1 VETPKPKLERTLG
14 IAVLILLLGGCLL
27 VMRPF
32 VSALLWSVVLSY
44 SLWPLHRRLVNLLR
58 ERRTLASA
66 VMACVLVAV
75 VLLPFVVVGI
85 TLADNVQDLK
95 AAVQKWVEQG
105 PPEPPSWLAK
115 VPIVGPSAVEEW
127 KVLAADSDAL
137 LKKAKPLIESMSLWL
152 LKSGF
157 TLGRGVLELALSILI
172 AFFLLR
178 DGVSVSERL
187 NFGIQRIAGSRGE
200 RLLQIAGKTVRGVVY
215 GVLGTALVQ
224 TIFAGIGYMIAGL
237 PGVAVLTLLTF
248 GFCIFPAVGAPLV
261 WIPAA
266 IWLFT
271 QGATGRAIFMI
282 VWGIGVSSVDN
293 FLRPWL
299 ISYGSKLPFLLMFFG
314 ALGGLIAFGF
324 IGLFIGPTLLAVG
337 YKLTQEWF
345 SERTLVQTPTANEEV
360 PV

>member
-1 VETPKPKLERTLG
+1 
-14 IAVLILLLGGCLL
+14 
-27 VMRPF
+27 MRPF
-32 VSALLWSVVLSY
+32 VTALLWAAVLSY
-44 SLWPLHRRLVNLLR
+44 SLWPLYRRLLNLFR
-58 ERRTLASA
+58 GRRTLASA
-66 VMACVLVAV
+66 LMSCMLVAV
-75 VLLPFVVVGI
+75 VLLPFVVVGF
-85 TLADNVQDLK
+85 TLADNVQELK
-95 AAVQKWVEQG
+95 TAIQKWVEQG
-105 PPEPPSWLAK
+105 PPGPPSWLAK
-115 VPIVGPSAVEEW
+115 VPVFGQSAVEEW
-127 KVLAADSDAL
+127 KALAADSDAL
-137 LKKAKPLIESMSLWL
+137 LKKAKPLIETMSLWL

-157 TLGRGVLELALSILI
+157 ALGRGVVELALSILI
-172 AFFLLR
+172 TFFLLR
-178 DGVSVSERL
+178 NGVSVSERL
-187 NFGIQRIAGSRGE
+187 NFGVQRIAGSRGE

-224 TIFAGIGYMIAGL
+224 TIFAGIGYLIAGL

-248 GFCIFPAVGAPLV
+248 GFCIIPAVGAPLV
-261 WIPAA
+261 WIPAS

-271 QGATGRAIFMI
+271 QGATGRAIFLI

>member
-1 VETPKPKLERTLG
+1 VETPKPIFERTLG
-14 IAVLILLLGGCLL
+14 ISVLILLLGGCLL
-27 VMRPF
+27 VIRPF
-32 VSALLWSVVLSY
+32 ITALIWAVVLSY
-44 SLWPLHRRLVNLLR
+44 SLWPLYRRLVNLVR
-58 ERRTLASA
+58 GRRTLAA
-66 VMACVLVAV
+66 ALMACFLVAV
-75 VLLPFVVVGI
+75 VVLPFVVVGF

-95 AAVQKWVEQG
+95 TAIQKWLEQG
-105 PPEPPSWLAK
+105 PPEPPSWLGK
-115 VPIVGPSAVEEW
+115 VPVVGQSAVEEW
-127 KVLAADSDAL
+127 KAIMADSSVL
-137 LKKAKPLIESMSLWL
+137 LQKAKPLIESTSLWL

-157 TLGRGVLELALSILI
+157 ALGRGVVELALSILI

-178 DGVSVSERL
+178 NGVSVSERL
-187 NFGIQRIAGSRGE
+187 NIGIRRIAGSRGE
-200 RLLQIAGKTVRGVVY
+200 QLLQTAGKTVRGVVY
-215 GVLGTALVQ
+215 GVLGTALFQ
-224 TIFAGIGYMIAGL
+224 TIFAGIGYLIAGL
-237 PGVAVLTLLTF
+237 PGVAVLTLVTF
-248 GFCIFPAVGAPLV
+248 AFCVIPAVGAPLV

-293 FLRPWL
+293 FVRPWL

-345 SERTLVQTPTANEEV
+345 SERTLVQTPTTNEEV

>member
-1 VETPKPKLERTLG
+1 VETPKPIFERTLG

-32 VSALLWSVVLSY
+32 VTALLWAVVLSY

-58 ERRTLASA
+58 GRRTWAS
-66 VMACVLVAV
+66 VLMACFLVAV

-85 TLADNVQDLK
+85 TLADNVKDLK
-95 AAVQKWVEQG
+95 SAIERSVMNG
-105 PPEPPSWLAK
+105 PPEPPAWLAK
-115 VPIVGPSAVEEW
+115 VPLIGQNAVEEW
-127 KVLAADSDAL
+127 KVLAADSAAL
-137 LKKAKPLIESMSLWL
+137 VKKAKPLIESVSLWL

-157 TLGRGVLELALSILI
+157 TLGRGVIELALSILI

-178 DGVSVSERL
+178 NGVSVSERL
-187 NFGIQRIAGSRGE
+187 IFGIQRIAGSRGE
-200 RLLQIAGKTVRGVVY
+200 QLLQVAGKTVRGVVY

-224 TIFAGIGYMIAGL
+224 TIFAGIGYLIAGL

-248 GFCIFPAVGAPLV
+248 GFCIVPAVGAPLV
-261 WIPAA
+261 WIPAV

-271 QGATGRAIFMI
+271 QGATGRAIFLL

-337 YKLTQEWF
+337 YKLVQEWLW
-345 SERTLVQTPTANEEV
+345 SSTIESRRLQAA
-360 PV
+360 

>member
-1 VETPKPKLERTLG
+1 VETAKPKFERTLG

-32 VSALLWSVVLSY
+32 VTALLWAVVLSF

-58 ERRTLASA
+58 GRRTLAA
-66 VMACVLVAV
+66 LLMACLLVAV

-95 AAVQKWVEQG
+95 GAVQKWMEQG
-105 PPEPPSWLAK
+105 PPGPPSWLSK
-115 VPIVGPSAVEEW
+115 VPVVGPGAVEEW
-127 KVLAADSDAL
+127 RVLAADSAAL
-137 LKKAKPLIESMSLWL
+137 MKKAKPLIEAVSLWL

-157 TLGRGVLELALSILI
+157 TLGRGVIELALSILI
-172 AFFLLR
+172 AYFLLR
-178 DGVSVSERL
+178 DGLSVSERL
-187 NFGIQRIAGSRGE
+187 NSGIQRIAGARGE
-200 RLLQIAGKTVRGVVY
+200 RMLQIAGKTVRGVVY

-248 GFCIFPAVGAPLV
+248 AFCIIPAVGAPLV

-266 IWLFT
+266 CWLFS
-271 QGATGRAIFMI
+271 QGATGRAIFMV

-337 YKLTQEWF
+337 YKLLEEWF
-345 SERTLVQTPTANEEV
+345 SNKSVV
-360 PV
+360 PSA

>member
-1 VETPKPKLERTLG
+1 
-14 IAVLILLLGGCLL
+14 
-27 VMRPF
+27 MRPF
-32 VSALLWSVVLSY
+32 VTALLWAAVLSY
-44 SLWPLHRRLVNLLR
+44 SLWPLYRRLLNLFR
-58 ERRTLASA
+58 GRRTLASA
-66 VMACVLVAV
+66 LMSGLLVAV
-75 VLLPFVVVGI
+75 VLLPFVVVGF
-85 TLADNVQDLK
+85 TLADNVQELK
-95 AAVQKWVEQG
+95 TAIQKWVEQG
-105 PPEPPSWLAK
+105 PPGPPSWLAK
-115 VPIVGPSAVEEW
+115 VPVFGQSAVEEW
-127 KVLAADSDAL
+127 KALAADSDAL
-137 LKKAKPLIESMSLWL
+137 LKKAKPLIETMSLWL

-157 TLGRGVLELALSILI
+157 TLGRGVVELALSILI
-172 AFFLLR
+172 TFFLLR
-178 DGVSVSERL
+178 SGVSVSERL
-187 NFGIQRIAGSRGE
+187 NFGVQRIAGSRGE

-224 TIFAGIGYMIAGL
+224 TIFAGIGYLIAGL

-248 GFCIFPAVGAPLV
+248 GFCIIPAVGAPLV
-261 WIPAA
+261 WIPAS

-271 QGATGRAIFMI
+271 QGATGRAIFLI
-282 VWGIGVSSVDN
+282 VWGIGVSSIDN

-345 SERTLVQTPTANEEV
+345 SERTLVQTPAANEEV

>member
-1 VETPKPKLERTLG
+1 V
-14 IAVLILLLGGCLL
+14 I
-27 VMRPF
+27 
-32 VSALLWSVVLSY
+32 
-44 SLWPLHRRLVNLLR
+44 
-58 ERRTLASA
+58 
-66 VMACVLVAV
+66 
-75 VLLPFVVVGI
+75 VGF
-85 TLADNVQDLK
+85 TLADNVKELK
-95 AAVQKWVEQG
+95 TAIQKWVEQG
-105 PPEPPSWLAK
+105 PPGPPSWLAK
-115 VPIVGPSAVEEW
+115 VPVVGPNAVEEW
-127 KVLAADSDAL
+127 NALAADSDAL

-157 TLGRGVLELALSILI
+157 ALGRGVVELALSILI
-172 AFFLLR
+172 TFFFLR
-178 DGVSVSERL
+178 NGVLLSERL
-187 NFGIQRIAGSRGE
+187 NFGVQRIAGSRGE

-224 TIFAGIGYMIAGL
+224 TIFAGIGYLIAGL
-237 PGVAVLTLLTF
+237 PVVAVLTLLTF
-248 GFCIFPAVGAPLV
+248 GFCIVPAVGAPLV

-314 ALGGLIAFGF
+314 ALGGLIGFGF

-337 YKLTQEWF
+337 YKLVQEWLWSSTIE
-345 SERTLVQTPTANEEV
+345 SERLQAA
-360 PV
+360 

>member
-1 VETPKPKLERTLG
+1 
-14 IAVLILLLGGCLL
+14 LLLGGCLL
-27 VMRPF
+27 VLRPF
-32 VSALLWSVVLSY
+32 VTALLWAVVLSY
-44 SLWPLHRRLVNLLR
+44 SLWPLHRRLVNLFR
-58 ERRTLASA
+58 GRRTLASGF
-66 VMACVLVAV
+66 MACVLVAV
-75 VLLPFVVVGI
+75 ILLPIVVVGF
-85 TLADNVQDLK
+85 TLADNVQELK
-95 AAVQKWVEQG
+95 TAIQKWVEHG
-105 PPEPPSWLAK
+105 PPEPPLWLAK
-115 VPIVGPSAVEEW
+115 VPVVGQSAVEEW
-127 KVLAADSDAL
+127 KAIMADGSIL
-137 LKKAKPLIESMSLWL
+137 LQKAKPLIEATSLWL

-157 TLGRGVLELALSILI
+157 TLGRGIVELALSILI

-178 DGVSVSERL
+178 NGLSVSERL
-187 NFGIQRIAGSRGE
+187 NFGVQRIAGSRGE

-224 TIFAGIGYMIAGL
+224 TIFAGIGYLIAGL

-248 GFCIFPAVGAPLV
+248 GFCIIPAVGAPLV

-266 IWLFT
+266 IWLFA
-271 QGATGRAIFMI
+271 QGATGRAIFMV

-337 YKLTQEWF
+337 YKLVQEWLW
-345 SERTLVQTPTANEEV
+345 SSTIESQRLQAA
-360 PV
+360 